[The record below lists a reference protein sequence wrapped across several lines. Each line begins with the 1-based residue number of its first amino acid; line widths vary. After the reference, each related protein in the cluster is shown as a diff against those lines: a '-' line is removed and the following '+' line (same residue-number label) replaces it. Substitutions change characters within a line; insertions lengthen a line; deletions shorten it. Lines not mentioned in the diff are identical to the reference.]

1 MDDCDIASEREQID
15 RDALIAA
22 RRKIAAIDIA
32 PRVCDGCDAFPQQ
45 RACAEYKDC
54 LHDYERRAK
63 AAERNG
69 RRG

>member
-1 MDDCDIASEREQID
+1 M
-15 RDALIAA
+15 IAA